1 MPLLLHEIKER
12 LKELDEV
19 TLLELLDIS
28 SEDLVDVFGDKIEE
42 NAVDNSRDTLAKLL
56 NILFVDYAKGI
67 IMPDLKIKVNDIDL
81 WVVGQFDFKFKRKNI
96 CNVKNIECDY

>member
-28 SEDLVDVFGDKIEE
+28 SEDLVEVFGDKVEE
-42 NAVDNSRDTLAKLL
+42 NADKLERE
-56 NILFVDYAKGI
+56 V
-67 IMPDLKIKVNDIDL
+67 
-81 WVVGQFDFKFKRKNI
+81 R
-96 CNVKNIECDY
+96 